1 MHITRSLL
9 ISVQNK
15 LTLWGLYSM
24 IQWLTWLRLLK
35 CHSNPKI
42 KHKWH
47 SYSLTTPPTQSHEDP
62 LFMCWNLKNFFQKR
76 SFRNIQKKG
85 TNFPISLTSC
95 WAADCVSRTHLPK
108 KEKVPVGLPF
118 LTHWHLSIANYWL
131 WFATE
136 ALLEEAVRWSTYT

>member
-1 MHITRSLL
+1 MHITHSLL

-47 SYSLTTPPTQSHEDP
+47 LQHSHTGTLCLCAET
-62 LFMCWNLKNFFQKR
+62 WKNFFQKR

-85 TNFPISLTSC
+85 TNFPISLTSY
-95 WAADCVSRTHLPK
+95 WAADSVSRTHLPK

-136 ALLEEAVRWSTYT
+136 ALLEEAVCWSTYT